1 MWRSLAVAAITLG
14 AACGRHAPGEPFDPG
29 AIKISTDRVV
39 KTDTVG
45 DGEWERQ
52 ATFVLVD
59 ADNVSAGELLVTL
72 GGALT
77 DATGAEVGALRPE
90 SLRIPAGGRRT
101 FALVDAHDAARPTA
115 TGATIVVRGAV
126 PPRWQPDAHLADGH
140 VFDDHG
146 KVMVAA
152 NLVNDADRAGRVI
165 VFAGFHDADGR
176 PMQRQFLLAEIG
188 AHITQVVRFVG
199 PEGSK
204 SGYVYLGDASY

>member
-1 MWRSLAVAAITLG
+1 MAAITLG

-77 DATGAEVGALRPE
+77 EP
-90 SLRIPAGGRRT
+90 
-101 FALVDAHDAARPTA
+101 
-115 TGATIVVRGAV
+115 
-126 PPRWQPDAHLADGH
+126 
-140 VFDDHG
+140 
-146 KVMVAA
+146 
-152 NLVNDADRAGRVI
+152 ADRAVLFFRGDGPEVAESFATVDPYVTEGLVKSWSVRRWMTVVGPDAATPVRPEGASERLLVGEIRVFCYGVPSAPHTVTI
-165 VFAGFHDADGR
+165 RDRDSLEQTRLPLEQCV
-176 PMQRQFLLAEIG
+176 AEIRTRIRN
-188 AHITQVVRFVG
+188 A
-199 PEGSK
+199 
-204 SGYVYLGDASY
+204 